1 MVKINHYNDA
11 LFKDNMHVRSVLK
24 TLLTAVV
31 NDECSRHRFSIKEI
45 RFLDSETKAS
55 FDAKKS
61 IQDLLVEIITTD
73 NEWIHCGIE
82 LQTYRETYSAAC
94 IRIKHYKF
102 NLFSRN
108 KLKEGDDYE
117 NIRIPS
123 IMQIWFVRNNSA
135 MFELNPEIYHFCVQG
150 IDSRTQGYNPCLGQ
164 DDHFVNV
171 DYFERLSKKRGYIP
185 KNDLE
190 YIMLY
195 LTCKN
200 EEETQQFVEIHKKT
214 YLQDLLNNEKLFL
227 ASPEKMGVYMKLE
240 DLERRAEK
248 AEAEAKAEAEKAK
261 AEAEARKKA
270 EAEAK
275 AKAEALQKANAELEA
290 AKAEI
295 ERLKAE
301 KAQA

>member
-1 MVKINHYNDA
+1 MKINHYNDA

-24 TLLTAVV
+24 TLLTAVI

-45 RFLDSETKAS
+45 RFLDTETKAS

-61 IQDLLVEIITTD
+61 IQDLLVEIITTE
-73 NEWIHCGIE
+73 NEWIYSGIE
-82 LQTYRETYSAAC
+82 LQTYKESYSAAC
-94 IRIKHYKF
+94 VRVKHYKF

-117 NIRIPS
+117 KVVIPS
-123 IMQIWFVRNNSA
+123 LMQIWFVRNNSA
-135 MFELNPEIYHFCVQG
+135 MFEINPEIYHFCVQG
-150 IDSRTQGYNPCLGQ
+150 IDSRTGGYNPCLGQ
-164 DDHFVNV
+164 DDHYVNV
-171 DYFERLSKKRGYIP
+171 DYFERLSKKQGYIP

-248 AEAEAKAEAEKAK
+248 AEAEKA
-261 AEAEARKKA
+261 KA

-275 AKAEALQKANAELEA
+275 AKAEALQKAEAENEALKAKIARLEA
-290 AKAEI
+290 EAKA
-295 ERLKAE
+295 KA
-301 KAQA
+301 KAKANAKA